1 MGDLEWGGDSLLLTP
16 PGPIAVPESII
27 GSLRE
32 RRRRRT
38 RRITRSTLDR
48 AAKSG
53 PLDRAEQLGALWEA
67 GREQSVRLAQQ
78 YQALADC
85 IVAGAPGSA
94 EAEQAQVD
102 IVQVS
107 IALRCTRRQAISFI
121 DDAHHATDLLPACLR
136 RLTAGEF
143 PARWFEKLVQ
153 RTADLDEE
161 AVLYVDGFLAASDLE
176 VTPESFDRRLNHLV
190 TVAASRS
197 EIPAHATP
205 EGRRRVVLDPP
216 RPGGVGCLRILGP
229 IPEILDLS
237 RRLDAAAHSVKDAQV
252 QALLDG
258 TPIPCDPGGE
268 IERTFE
274 LPSIAALRYELLR
287 GALLDTD
294 GVAVPAPRF
303 RMTVTVPVMSLMGES
318 DAPAVLDGVIP
329 IPAPMARELAAR
341 ESTWYRVL
349 TDPADGRFLPMP
361 ATSYRPSS
369 RMLEHLRLRHP
380 VCTVPGCTRPTIA
393 MTECDHI
400 EEFDHAE
407 PAAGGATD
415 LMNLHLLCRQHHR
428 LKTAGLLDPVRDEDS
443 GRTWWEVD
451 EAIMTYQED
460 ARDLATEQVVQEMQ
474 SAWETHLAAV
484 HARRETA
491 ERLRNLGIDGLSP
504 GDTVRG
510 PDGTDGTDGW
520 ILGEDGIPHPP
531 AEPPPF

>member
-1 MGDLEWGGDSLLLTP
+1 MGDLEWSGESLMLTP
-16 PGPIAVPESII
+16 PGHAEVPGAVAASMA
-27 GSLRE
+27 E

-38 RRITRSTLDR
+38 RRIDRDALDR
-48 AAKSG
+48 GTEST
-53 PLDRAEQLGALWEA
+53 PLERAHQLGMLWEA
-67 GREQSVRLAQQ
+67 GREQSVQLAQQ
-78 YQALADC
+78 YRVLAAC
-85 IVAGAPGSA
+85 AAAGAPGSDEAQQA
-94 EAEQAQVD
+94 EAEVLQVC
-102 IVQVS
+102 V
-107 IALRCTRRQAISFI
+107 ALRCTRRQAVSFI
-121 DDAHHATDLLPACLR
+121 EAAFHATDLLPACLE

-153 RTADLDEE
+153 RTEDLDDE
-161 AVLYVDGFLAASDLE
+161 AVLFVDQALAASDLE

-237 RRLDAAAHSVKDAQV
+237 RRLDAAAHAVKDAQV
-252 QALLDG
+252 QALMDG

-268 IERTFE
+268 IERTFD
-274 LPSIAALRYELLR
+274 LPSITALRYELLR
-287 GALLDTD
+287 GALLDTA
-294 GVAVPAPRF
+294 GVRVPEPRF
-303 RMTVTVPVMSLMGES
+303 RMTVTVPALSLMGES
-318 DAPAVLDGVIP
+318 DAPGMLDGLTP
-329 IPAPMARELAAR
+329 IPAQMARELAAR

-349 TDPADGRFLPMP
+349 TDPVNGRFLPLP
-361 ATSYRPSS
+361 ATSYRPSP

-380 VCTVPGCTRPTIA
+380 VCTVPGCTRPTVA

-400 EEFDHAE
+400 VEFDHE
-407 PAAGGATD
+407 DPSAGGPTE

-428 LKTAGLLDPVRDEDS
+428 MKTAGLLDPIRDEGA
-443 GRTWWEVD
+443 GRTWWELD
-451 EAIMTYQED
+451 ETIMTFQED

-474 SAWETHLAAV
+474 AAWDTHLAAAQ
-484 HARRETA
+484 ARRETA

-510 PDGTDGTDGW
+510 PDGTDDW
-520 ILGEDGIPHPP
+520 IIGDDGIPHPP
-531 AEPPPF
+531 PERPPF